1 MSGDDRRWA
10 RRRAGAR
17 IRLLDRYVLEA
28 FFRIFGICVVG
39 VPFIFIVIDL
49 ADQVDR
55 YLSQGASGGQILL
68 HYVYQFP
75 YQSLLAFPIAALL
88 ASVFGVSGMTRHFET
103 TAAKAGGVSF
113 YRLIA
118 PMLLAGVAISLV
130 SLGLTEVVP
139 TTNRMADEAL
149 GSERSRSESIRR
161 NFVFRGEDGR
171 VYRVGRL
178 DAPGG
183 TMDRVRIER
192 EGTGWPYPTYTVTAG
207 NARWVTPDR
216 RWVLEAG
223 RMRFLPD
230 LSVTHTFRFRELWQR
245 PFIEDPEELLA
256 EPKDPDEMG
265 YLELGRF
272 IQAIQRSGGDAR
284 ELRVEQALKVA
295 FPFTCIIIV
304 LFGAPL
310 AHTTRRGGA
319 PVSIGIA
326 LATTIVFLMLIRVS
340 QAMGAGGVLHPTVA
354 AWLPNLVFLVAGL
367 WLMTKVRT

>member
-1 MSGDDRRWA
+1 MTDDRRWD
-10 RRRAGAR
+10 RRRSGAR
-17 IRLLDRYVLEA
+17 MRILDRYVLEA
-28 FFRIFGICVVG
+28 FFRIFGICVLG

-55 YLSQGASGGQILL
+55 YLAEGASGGQVFL

-103 TAAKAGGVSF
+103 TAAKAGGISF

-118 PMLLAGVAISLV
+118 PMMLAGAAISLV

-149 GSERSRSESIRR
+149 GNQRSRSETIRQD
-161 NFVFRGEDGR
+161 FVFRGEEGR
-171 VYRVGRL
+171 VYKVGRL
-178 DAPGG
+178 DARAG
-183 TMDRVRIER
+183 TMDRVQIER
-192 EGTGWPYPTYTVTAG
+192 EGAGWPYPAYSVTAG

-216 RWVLEAG
+216 QWVMEAG
-223 RMRFLPD
+223 RLRLLPD
-230 LSVTHTFRFRELWQR
+230 LPTTQTFRFRQLWQR
-245 PFIEDPEELLA
+245 PFTENPEELLA

-265 YLELGRF
+265 YFELGRF

-284 ELRVEQALKVA
+284 ELRVEQSLKVA

-310 AHTTRRGGA
+310 AHTTRRGG
-319 PVSIGIA
+319 PSVSIGIA

-340 QAMGAGGVLHPTVA
+340 QALGAGGVLHPTLA

-367 WLMTKVRT
+367 WLMTRVRT